1 MEGDLQK
8 LLTFEATEKL
18 LNSNILSCEFIS
30 TDSSKMCDISCGK
43 LCGDVKLKKV
53 AKSEKMFSKVGRRG
67 MFQQCQHTQ
76 DKGEGA
82 RRGFQI
88 IAKSLKTFQD
98 IHHFSS

>member
-1 MEGDLQK
+1 M
-8 LLTFEATEKL
+8 
-18 LNSNILSCEFIS
+18 NSFLPIHRKCVIYLVASCAEMS
-30 TDSSKMCDISCGK
+30 N
-43 LCGDVKLKKV
+43 KKV

-98 IHHFSS
+98 IQHFSSYNGDDN